1 MSMKKN
7 ALFTVSLLSV
17 FISLSC
23 YAHQDVIL
31 HSDSLSDAKVSIND
45 DTGKTQIEVINT
57 NQDGTAHIYY
67 NRLDVDNFGLSLK
80 NNAEAELIINEV
92 VSKDFST
99 LRGELEL
106 QGKKATVVIA
116 NPNGISCRDCS
127 FSGINDIKLIA
138 GSSTGKFSKTFT
150 IADNIGPSVVFYMR
164 NKLDKNEHSHINR
177 NYKDI
182 SSGMINIIS
191 NDVDLIQGDLNA
203 EYIRFDMGLSEYN
216 LGAKNDYNKQ
226 SRFLL
231 RLETGINSRYLIIK
245 AKEGNV
251 YNNGNINTLSL
262 NHESYGLINTGNID
276 INQDDNLYRT
286 AYDGTKQSKVMV
298 YKYSSYLN
306 KYSSYLNKSSFNVKD
321 SILFLKADTLMLDR
335 TFNIDDSYLY
345 GRVGTLEINNISLS
359 YNSVFDI
366 VAEDSISLGGKIQG
380 DGRIKLQLNDDKVDI
395 EGKNLLI
402 GTEELRLEG
411 GTKYKLGTT
420 TIIDYTEYK

>member
-1 MSMKKN
+1 MKKN

>member
-1 MSMKKN
+1 MKKN

-67 NRLDVDNFGLSLK
+67 DRLDVGDFGLSLK

-92 VSKDFST
+92 VSKEFST

-116 NPNGISCRDCS
+116 NPNGIFCHDCS
-127 FSGINDIKLIA
+127 FSGIDDVKLIT

-150 IADNIGPSVVFYMR
+150 IAGIDSSVVFDMR
-164 NKLDKNEHSHINR
+164 NKLDKNEHMHIHR

-182 SSGMINIIS
+182 SSGIINIIS
-191 NDVDLIQGDLNA
+191 NDIDLIKGDLNA
-203 EYIRFDMGLSEYN
+203 EYIRFDMGLSEFN

-226 SRFLL
+226 SHFLL
-231 RLETGINSRYLIIK
+231 RTEAGINSRYLIIK
-245 AKEGNV
+245 TKEGNI
-251 YNNGNINTLSL
+251 YNYGNINTLSL
-262 NHESYGLINTGNID
+262 NHESYGLINMGKVY

-298 YKYSSYLN
+298 YQYSAEIN
-306 KYSSYLNKSSFNVKD
+306 NSSFNVKN
-321 SILFLKADTLMLDR
+321 SNLFMKADLMFLDR
-335 TFNIDDSYLY
+335 AFNIDDSYLY
-345 GRVGTLEINNISLS
+345 GMAGTLKIDNISLLN
-359 YNSVFDI
+359 NSVLDI

-380 DGRIKLQLNDDKVDI
+380 DGHVILQLNDDKVDI

-402 GTEELRLEG
+402 GTEGLRLEG
-411 GTKYKLGTT
+411 GTKYKLGRS

>member
-1 MSMKKN
+1 MKKN

-23 YAHQDVIL
+23 YAYQDVIL
-31 HSDSLSDAKVSIND
+31 HADSLSDAKVSIND

-67 NRLDVDNFGLSLK
+67 NRLDVGNFGLSLK

-92 VSKDFST
+92 VSKDVST

-150 IADNIGPSVVFYMR
+150 IADIGSSVVFDMR
-164 NKLDKNEHSHINR
+164 NKLDKNEHSHIHR
-177 NYKDI
+177 NYNDI
-182 SSGMINIIS
+182 SSGIINIIS
-191 NDVDLIQGDLNA
+191 NNVDLIQGDLNA
-203 EYIRFDMGLSEYN
+203 EYIRFDMGLSEFN

-226 SRFLL
+226 SHFLL
-231 RLETGINSRYLIIK
+231 RTEAGINSRYLIIK
-245 AKEGNV
+245 TKEGNI
-251 YNNGNINTLSL
+251 YNYGNINTLSL
-262 NHESYGLINTGNID
+262 NHESYGLINMGKVY

-298 YKYSSYLN
+298 YQYSAEIN
-306 KYSSYLNKSSFNVKD
+306 NSSFNVKN
-321 SILFLKADTLMLDR
+321 SILFMKADLMFLDR
-335 TFNIDDSYLY
+335 AFNIDDSYLY
-345 GRVGTLEINNISLS
+345 GMAGTLKIDNISLLN
-359 YNSVFDI
+359 NSVLDI

-380 DGRIKLQLNDDKVDI
+380 HGHVILQLNDDKVDI

-402 GTEELRLEG
+402 GTEGLRLEG
-411 GTKYKLGTT
+411 GTKYKLGRS
-420 TIIDYTEYK
+420 TIIDYSKYK

>member
-23 YAHQDVIL
+23 YAYQDVIL
-31 HSDSLSDAKVSIND
+31 HADSLSDAKVSIND

-67 NRLDVDNFGLSLK
+67 NRLDVGNFGLSLK

-92 VSKDFST
+92 VSKDVST

-150 IADNIGPSVVFYMR
+150 IADIGSSVVFDMR
-164 NKLDKNEHSHINR
+164 NKLDKNEHSHIHR
-177 NYKDI
+177 NYNDI
-182 SSGMINIIS
+182 SSGIINIIS
-191 NDVDLIQGDLNA
+191 NNVDLIQGDLNA
-203 EYIRFDMGLSEYN
+203 EYIRFDMGLSEFN

-226 SRFLL
+226 SHFLL
-231 RLETGINSRYLIIK
+231 RTEAGINSRYLIIK
-245 AKEGNV
+245 TKEGNI
-251 YNNGNINTLSL
+251 YNYGNINTLSL
-262 NHESYGLINTGNID
+262 NHESYGLINMGKVY

-298 YKYSSYLN
+298 YQYSAEIN
-306 KYSSYLNKSSFNVKD
+306 NSSFNVKN
-321 SILFLKADTLMLDR
+321 SILFMKADLMFLDR
-335 TFNIDDSYLY
+335 AFNIDDSYLY
-345 GRVGTLEINNISLS
+345 GMAGTLKIDNISLLN
-359 YNSVFDI
+359 NSVLDI

-380 DGRIKLQLNDDKVDI
+380 HGHVILQLNDDKVDI

-402 GTEELRLEG
+402 GTEGLRLEG
-411 GTKYKLGTT
+411 GTKYKLGRS
-420 TIIDYTEYK
+420 TIIDYSKYK

>member
-1 MSMKKN
+1 MKKN

-359 YNSVFDI
+359 YKSVFDI

>member
-1 MSMKKN
+1 MKKN

-23 YAHQDVIL
+23 YAYQDVIL

-67 NRLDVDNFGLSLK
+67 NRLDVGDFGLSLK

-92 VSKDFST
+92 VSKDFSI

-127 FSGINDIKLIA
+127 FSGIDDIKLIA

-150 IADNIGPSVVFYMR
+150 IADNIGSSIVFDMR

-191 NDVDLIQGDLNA
+191 NNVDLIQGDLNA
-203 EYIRFDMGLSEYN
+203 EYIRFDMGLSEFN
-216 LGAKNDYNKQ
+216 LGAKNDYNKY
-226 SRFLL
+226 SHFLL
-231 RLETGINSRYLIIK
+231 RTEAGINSRYLIIK
-245 AKEGNV
+245 TKNGNI
-251 YNNGNINTLSL
+251 YNHGNINTLSL
-262 NHESYGLINTGNID
+262 NHESYNLINIGNIN

-286 AYDGTKQSKVMV
+286 AHDGTKQSKVMV

-306 KYSSYLNKSSFNVKD
+306 KSSFNVKD
-321 SILFLKADTLMLDR
+321 SILFVKADTLILDR
-335 TFNIDDSYLY
+335 KFNIDDSYLY
-345 GRVGTLEINNISLS
+345 GRVETIGIGNISLS
-359 YNSVFDI
+359 YNSVFHI
-366 VAEDSISLGGKIQG
+366 VAEDSIFLGGKIQG
-380 DGRIKLQLNDDKVDI
+380 HGNVILQLNDDKVDI

-402 GTEELRLEG
+402 GTEGLRLEG
-411 GTKYKLGTT
+411 GTKYKLGRS

>member
-1 MSMKKN
+1 MKKN

-23 YAHQDVIL
+23 YAYQDVIL

-67 NRLDVDNFGLSLK
+67 NRLDVGDFGLSLK

-92 VSKDFST
+92 VSKDFSI

-127 FSGINDIKLIA
+127 FSGIDDIKLIA

-150 IADNIGPSVVFYMR
+150 IADDIGSSIVFDMR

-191 NDVDLIQGDLNA
+191 NNVDLIQGDLNA
-203 EYIRFDMGLSEYN
+203 EYIRFDMGLSEFN
-216 LGAKNDYNKQ
+216 LGAKNDYNKY
-226 SRFLL
+226 SHFLL
-231 RLETGINSRYLIIK
+231 RTEAGINSRYLIIK
-245 AKEGNV
+245 TKNGNI
-251 YNNGNINTLSL
+251 YNHGNINTLSL
-262 NHESYGLINTGNID
+262 NHESYNLINIGNIN

-286 AYDGTKQSKVMV
+286 AHDGTKQSKVMV
-298 YKYSSYLN
+298 YKYF
-306 KYSSYLNKSSFNVKD
+306 SYLNKSSFNVKD
-321 SILFLKADTLMLDR
+321 SILFVKADTLLLDR
-335 TFNIDDSYLY
+335 KFNIDDSYLY
-345 GRVGTLEINNISLS
+345 GRVETIVIGNISLS
-359 YNSVFDI
+359 YNSVFHI
-366 VAEDSISLGGKIQG
+366 VADDSISLGGKIQG
-380 DGRIKLQLNDDKVDI
+380 HGHVILQLNDDKVDI

-411 GTKYKLGTT
+411 GTKYKLGRS
-420 TIIDYTEYK
+420 TIIDYSKYK

>member
-1 MSMKKN
+1 MKKN

-31 HSDSLSDAKVSIND
+31 NPDSLSDAQVSID
-45 DTGKTQIEVINT
+45 SDTGRTQIEVINT

-67 NRLDVDNFGLSLK
+67 NRLDVGDLGLSLK

-92 VSKDFST
+92 VSKDVSI

-150 IADNIGPSVVFYMR
+150 IADIGSSVVFDMR
-164 NKLDKNEHSHINR
+164 NKLDKNEYSHIHR

-182 SSGMINIIS
+182 SSGIINIIS
-191 NDVDLIQGDLNA
+191 NNVDLIQGDLNA
-203 EYIRFDMGLSEYN
+203 EYIRFDMGLSEFN

-226 SRFLL
+226 SHFLL
-231 RLETGINSRYLIIK
+231 RTEAGINSRYLIIK
-245 AKEGNV
+245 TKQGNV

-262 NHESYGLINTGNID
+262 NHESYGLINMGKVY

-298 YKYSSYLN
+298 YQYSAEIN
-306 KYSSYLNKSSFNVKD
+306 NSSFNVKN
-321 SILFLKADTLMLDR
+321 SILFMKADLMFLDR
-335 TFNIDDSYLY
+335 AFNIDDSYLY
-345 GRVGTLEINNISLS
+345 GMAGTLKIDNISLLN
-359 YNSVFDI
+359 NSVLDVF
-366 VAEDSISLGGKIQG
+366 AEDSIFLGGKIQG
-380 DGRIKLQLNDDKVDI
+380 DGHVILQLNDDKVDI

-402 GTEELRLEG
+402 GTEGLRLEG
-411 GTKYKLGTT
+411 GTKYKLGRS

>member
-31 HSDSLSDAKVSIND
+31 HADSLSDAKVSIND

-67 NRLDVDNFGLSLK
+67 DRLDVGDFGLSLK

-92 VSKDFST
+92 VSKEFSI

-116 NPNGISCRDCS
+116 NPNGIICHDCS
-127 FSGINDIKLIA
+127 FSGIDDIKLIA

-150 IADNIGPSVVFYMR
+150 IAGIDSSVVFDMR
-164 NKLDKNEHSHINR
+164 NKLDKNEHMHIHR

-182 SSGMINIIS
+182 SSGIINIIS
-191 NDVDLIQGDLNA
+191 NDIDLIKGDLNA
-203 EYIRFDMGLSEYN
+203 EYIRFDMGLSEFN
-216 LGAKNDYNKQ
+216 LGAKNDYNKY
-226 SRFLL
+226 SHFLL
-231 RLETGINSRYLIIK
+231 RTEAGINSRYLIIK
-245 AKEGNV
+245 TKKGDI
-251 YNNGNINTLSL
+251 YNHGNINTLSL
-262 NHESYGLINTGNID
+262 NHESYNLINIGNIN

-298 YKYSSYLN
+298 YNYSSYLN
-306 KYSSYLNKSSFNVKD
+306 NSSFNVKN
-321 SILFLKADTLMLDR
+321 SILFMKADRLLLDR

-345 GRVGTLEINNISLS
+345 GRVGTLGTIGIGNISLS
-359 YNSVFDI
+359 YNSVFYI

-380 DGRIKLQLNDDKVDI
+380 DGHVILQLNDDKVDI

-402 GTEELRLEG
+402 GTEGLRLEG
-411 GTKYKLGTT
+411 GTKYKLGRS

>member
-1 MSMKKN
+1 MKKN

-23 YAHQDVIL
+23 YAYQDVIL
-31 HSDSLSDAKVSIND
+31 HADSLSDAKVSIND

-67 NRLDVDNFGLSLK
+67 NRLDVGNFGLSLK

-92 VSKDFST
+92 VSKDVST

-150 IADNIGPSVVFYMR
+150 IADIGSSVVFDMR
-164 NKLDKNEHSHINR
+164 NKLDKNEHSHIHR
-177 NYKDI
+177 NYNDI
-182 SSGMINIIS
+182 SSGIINIIS
-191 NDVDLIQGDLNA
+191 NNVDLIQGDLNA
-203 EYIRFDMGLSEYN
+203 EYIRFDMGLSEFN

-226 SRFLL
+226 SHFLL
-231 RLETGINSRYLIIK
+231 RTEAGINSRYLIIK
-245 AKEGNV
+245 TKEGNI
-251 YNNGNINTLSL
+251 YNYGNINTLSL
-262 NHESYGLINTGNID
+262 NHESYGLINMGKVY

-298 YKYSSYLN
+298 YQYSAEIN
-306 KYSSYLNKSSFNVKD
+306 NSSFNVKN
-321 SILFLKADTLMLDR
+321 SILFLKADLLFLDR
-335 TFNIDDSYLY
+335 AFNIDDSYLY
-345 GRVGTLEINNISLS
+345 GMAGTLKIDNISLLN
-359 YNSVFDI
+359 NSVLDI

-380 DGRIKLQLNDDKVDI
+380 HGHVILQLNDDKVDI

-402 GTEELRLEG
+402 GTEGLRLEG
-411 GTKYKLGTT
+411 GTKYKLGRS
-420 TIIDYTEYK
+420 TIIDYSKYK

>member
-1 MSMKKN
+1 MKKN

-23 YAHQDVIL
+23 YAYQDVIL

-67 NRLDVDNFGLSLK
+67 NRLDVGNFGLSLK

-92 VSKDFST
+92 VSKDFSI

-150 IADNIGPSVVFYMR
+150 IADIGPSVVFDMT

-177 NYKDI
+177 NYNDI

-191 NDVDLIQGDLNA
+191 NNVDLIQGDLNA
-203 EYIRFDMGLSEYN
+203 EYIRFDMGLSEFN
-216 LGAKNDYNKQ
+216 LGAKNDYDTNALF
-226 SRFLL
+226 SLNA
-231 RLETGINSRYLIIK
+231 EAGINSRYLIIK
-245 AKEGNV
+245 AKEGKV
-251 YNNGNINTLSL
+251 YNHGNINTLSL
-262 NHESYGLINTGNID
+262 NHESYGLINTGHID

-298 YKYSSYLN
+298 YQYSSD
-306 KYSSYLNKSSFNVKD
+306 LNKSSFNVKD
-321 SILFLKADTLMLDR
+321 SILFMKADLIFLDG

-345 GRVGTLEINNISLS
+345 GRVGALEINNISLS
-359 YNSVFDI
+359 YNSVFHI

-395 EGKNLLI
+395 EDKNLLI

-411 GTKYKLGTT
+411 GTKYKLGRS

>member
-1 MSMKKN
+1 MKKN

-23 YAHQDVIL
+23 YAYQDVIL

-67 NRLDVDNFGLSLK
+67 NRLDVGDFGLSLK

-92 VSKDFST
+92 VSKDFSI

-127 FSGINDIKLIA
+127 FSGIDDIKLIA

-150 IADNIGPSVVFYMR
+150 IADDIGSSIVFDMR

-191 NDVDLIQGDLNA
+191 NNVDLIQGDLNA
-203 EYIRFDMGLSEYN
+203 EYIRFDMGLSEFN
-216 LGAKNDYNKQ
+216 LGAKNDYNKY
-226 SRFLL
+226 SHFLL
-231 RLETGINSRYLIIK
+231 RTEAGINSRYLIIK
-245 AKEGNV
+245 TKNGNI
-251 YNNGNINTLSL
+251 YNHGNINTLSL
-262 NHESYGLINTGNID
+262 NHESYNLINIGNIN

-286 AYDGTKQSKVMV
+286 AHDGTKRSKVMV
-298 YKYSSYLN
+298 YKYF
-306 KYSSYLNKSSFNVKD
+306 SYLNKSSFNVKD
-321 SILFLKADTLMLDR
+321 SILFVKADTLLLDR
-335 TFNIDDSYLY
+335 KFNIDDSYLY
-345 GRVGTLEINNISLS
+345 GRVETIVIGNISLS
-359 YNSVFDI
+359 YNSVFHI
-366 VAEDSISLGGKIQG
+366 VADDSISLGGKIQG
-380 DGRIKLQLNDDKVDI
+380 HGHVILQLNDDKVDI

-411 GTKYKLGTT
+411 GTKYKLGRS
-420 TIIDYTEYK
+420 TIIDYSKYK

>member
-31 HSDSLSDAKVSIND
+31 HSASLSDAKVSIND

-67 NRLDVDNFGLSLK
+67 NRLDVGDFGLSLK

-92 VSKDFST
+92 VSKDFSI

-150 IADNIGPSVVFYMR
+150 IADIGSSVVFDMR
-164 NKLDKNEHSHINR
+164 NKLDKSEHSHINR

-182 SSGMINIIS
+182 SSGIINIIS
-191 NDVDLIQGDLNA
+191 NDIDLIKGDLNA
-203 EYIRFDMGLSEYN
+203 EYIRFDMGLSEFN
-216 LGAKNDYNKQ
+216 LGAKNDYDRNALF
-226 SRFLL
+226 SLNA
-231 RLETGINSRYLIIK
+231 EAGINSRYLIIK

-251 YNNGNINTLSL
+251 YNDGNINTLSL
-262 NHESYGLINTGNID
+262 NHESYGLINTGHID

-286 AYDGTKQSKVMV
+286 AHDGTKQSKVMV
-298 YKYSSYLN
+298 YEYSSYIN
-306 KYSSYLNKSSFNVKD
+306 ESSFNVKD
-321 SILFLKADTLMLDR
+321 SILFVKADTLILDR

-359 YNSVFDI
+359 YNSVFHI
-366 VAEDSISLGGKIQG
+366 VADDSISLGGKIQG
-380 DGRIKLQLNDDKVDI
+380 HGHVILQLNDDKVDI

-411 GTKYKLGTT
+411 GTKYKLGRS
-420 TIIDYTEYK
+420 TIIDYSKYK

>member
-1 MSMKKN
+1 MKKN

-67 NRLDVDNFGLSLK
+67 DRLDVGDFGLSLK

-92 VSKDFST
+92 VSKEFST

-116 NPNGISCRDCS
+116 NPNGIFCHDCS
-127 FSGINDIKLIA
+127 FSGIDDVKLIT

-150 IADNIGPSVVFYMR
+150 IAGIDSSVVFDMR
-164 NKLDKNEHSHINR
+164 NKLDKNEHMHIHR

-182 SSGMINIIS
+182 SSGIINIIS
-191 NDVDLIQGDLNA
+191 NDIDLIKGDLNA
-203 EYIRFDMGLSEYN
+203 EYIRFDMGLSEFN
-216 LGAKNDYNKQ
+216 LGAKNDYNKY
-226 SRFLL
+226 SHFLL
-231 RLETGINSRYLIIK
+231 RTEAGINSRYLIIK
-245 AKEGNV
+245 TKKGDI
-251 YNNGNINTLSL
+251 YNHGNINTLSL
-262 NHESYGLINTGNID
+262 NHESYGLINMGKVY

-298 YKYSSYLN
+298 YQYSAEIN
-306 KYSSYLNKSSFNVKD
+306 NSSFNVKN
-321 SILFLKADTLMLDR
+321 SNLFMKADLMFLDR
-335 TFNIDDSYLY
+335 AFNIDDSYLY
-345 GRVGTLEINNISLS
+345 GMAGTLKIDNISLLN
-359 YNSVFDI
+359 NSVLDI

-380 DGRIKLQLNDDKVDI
+380 HGHVILQLNDDKVDI

-402 GTEELRLEG
+402 GTEGLRLEG
-411 GTKYKLGTT
+411 GTKYKLGRS
-420 TIIDYTEYK
+420 TIIDYSKYK

>member
-1 MSMKKN
+1 MKKN

-23 YAHQDVIL
+23 YAYQDVIL

-67 NRLDVDNFGLSLK
+67 NRLDVGNFGLSLK

-92 VSKDFST
+92 VSKDFSI

-127 FSGINDIKLIA
+127 FSGIDDIKLIA

-150 IADNIGPSVVFYMR
+150 IADIGSSVVFDMR

-203 EYIRFDMGLSEYN
+203 EYIRFDMGLSEFN

-226 SRFLL
+226 SHFFL
-231 RLETGINSRYLIIK
+231 RTETGINSRYLIIK
-245 AKEGNV
+245 ANEGNV

-298 YKYSSYLN
+298 YKYSSYF
-306 KYSSYLNKSSFNVKD
+306 NKSSFNIKD
-321 SILFLKADTLMLDR
+321 SNLLMKATYAYLDKKINLDNSYFTVDVERISIGNVKLSDNSNFFILSDK
-335 TFNIDDSYLY
+335 
-345 GRVGTLEINNISLS
+345 NISLR
-359 YNSVFDI
+359 
-366 VAEDSISLGGKIQG
+366 GKIRG
-380 DGRIKLQLNDDKVDI
+380 YGHVILESNDDYIDI
-395 EGKNLLI
+395 KNKKMLI
-402 GTEELRLEG
+402 GTDKSKLEG
-411 GTKYKLGTT
+411 GTKYKLGRS

>member
-1 MSMKKN
+1 MKKN

-67 NRLDVDNFGLSLK
+67 NRLDVGDFGLSLK

-92 VSKDFST
+92 VSKDFSI

-127 FSGINDIKLIA
+127 FSRINDIKLIA

-150 IADNIGPSVVFYMR
+150 IADIGSSVVFDMR

-191 NDVDLIQGDLNA
+191 NDVDLIDGDLNA

-226 SRFLL
+226 SHFLL
-231 RLETGINSRYLIIK
+231 RKEAGINSRYLIIK
-245 AKEGNV
+245 SKEGDV

-262 NHESYGLINTGNID
+262 NHESYGLINTGHID

-286 AYDGTKQSKVMV
+286 GYEGELISKVMV

-306 KYSSYLNKSSFNVKD
+306 KSSFNVKN
-321 SILFLKADTLMLDR
+321 SILFMKADTLILDR

-345 GRVGTLEINNISLS
+345 GRVGTLETIGIGNISLS

-366 VAEDSISLGGKIQG
+366 VAEDSIFLGGKIQG

-402 GTEELRLEG
+402 GTEGLRLEG
-411 GTKYKLGTT
+411 GTKYKLGRS

>member
-1 MSMKKN
+1 MKKN

-31 HSDSLSDAKVSIND
+31 NPDSLSDAQVSID
-45 DTGKTQIEVINT
+45 SDTGRTQIEVINT

-67 NRLDVDNFGLSLK
+67 NRLDVGDLGLSLK

-92 VSKDFST
+92 VSKDVST

-150 IADNIGPSVVFYMR
+150 IADIGSSVVFDMR
-164 NKLDKNEHSHINR
+164 NKLDKNENSHIHR

-203 EYIRFDMGLSEYN
+203 EYIRFDMGLSEFN

-226 SRFLL
+226 SHFLL
-231 RLETGINSRYLIIK
+231 RTEAGINSRYLIIK
-245 AKEGNV
+245 TKQGNV

-262 NHESYGLINTGNID
+262 NHESYGLINMGKVY

-298 YKYSSYLN
+298 YQYSAEIN
-306 KYSSYLNKSSFNVKD
+306 NSSFNVKN
-321 SILFLKADTLMLDR
+321 SILFMKADLMFLDR
-335 TFNIDDSYLY
+335 AFNIDDSYLY
-345 GRVGTLEINNISLS
+345 GMAGTLKIDNISLLN
-359 YNSVFDI
+359 NSVLDV

-380 DGRIKLQLNDDKVDI
+380 DGHVILQLNDDKVDI

-402 GTEELRLEG
+402 GTEGLRLEG
-411 GTKYKLGTT
+411 GTKYKLGRS

>member
-1 MSMKKN
+1 MKKN

-67 NRLDVDNFGLSLK
+67 NRLDVGNFGLSLK

-191 NDVDLIQGDLNA
+191 NNVDLIDGNLNS

-226 SRFLL
+226 SHFLL
-231 RLETGINSRYLIIK
+231 RAETGINSRYLIIK
-245 AKEGNV
+245 SKEGNV
-251 YNNGNINTLSL
+251 YNHGNINTLSL
-262 NHESYGLINTGNID
+262 NHESYGLINTGHID

-298 YKYSSYLN
+298 YKYSSD
-306 KYSSYLNKSSFNVKD
+306 LNKSSFNVKD
-321 SILFLKADTLMLDR
+321 SILFMKADTLMLDR

-345 GRVGTLEINNISLS
+345 GRVGTLEIKNISLS
-359 YNSVFDI
+359 YNSVFHI

-395 EGKNLLI
+395 EDKNLLI

-411 GTKYKLGTT
+411 GTKYKLGRS

>member
-31 HSDSLSDAKVSIND
+31 HAASLSDAEVSIND

-67 NRLDVDNFGLSLK
+67 DRLDVGEYGLSLK

-92 VSKDFST
+92 VSKKLSI

-116 NPNGISCRDCS
+116 NPNGIICHDCS
-127 FSGINDIKLIA
+127 FSGIDDIKLIT

-150 IADNIGPSVVFYMR
+150 IADDIGSSIVFNMT
-164 NKLDKNEHSHINR
+164 NKLDKNEHMHINR

-182 SSGMINIIS
+182 SSGIINIIS
-191 NDVDLIQGDLNA
+191 NNGDLIQGDLNA
-203 EYIRFDMGLSEYN
+203 EHIRFDMGLSEFN

-226 SRFLL
+226 SHFLI
-231 RLETGINSRYLIIK
+231 RTAAGINSRYLVIK
-245 AKEGNV
+245 ANEGNV
-251 YNNGNINTLSL
+251 YNHGNINTLSL
-262 NHESYGLINTGNID
+262 NHESYGLMNTGNID

-286 AYDGTKQSKVMV
+286 AHDGTKQSKVMV
-298 YKYSSYLN
+298 YEYSSYIN
-306 KYSSYLNKSSFNVKD
+306 ESSFNVKD
-321 SILFLKADTLMLDR
+321 SILFVKADTLILDR

-345 GRVGTLEINNISLS
+345 GRVGTLEIKNISLS
-359 YNSVFDI
+359 YNSVFHI
-366 VAEDSISLGGKIQG
+366 VADDSISLGGKIQG
-380 DGRIKLQLNDDKVDI
+380 HGHVILQLNDDKVDI

-402 GTEELRLEG
+402 GTEGLRLEG
-411 GTKYKLGTT
+411 GTKYKLGRS
-420 TIIDYTEYK
+420 TIIDYSKYK

>member
-164 NKLDKNEHSHINR
+164 NKLDKNEHIHINR

>member
-1 MSMKKN
+1 MKKN
-7 ALFTVSLLSV
+7 SLFTVSLLSV

-67 NRLDVDNFGLSLK
+67 NRLDVGDFGLSLK

-92 VSKDFST
+92 VSKEFST

-116 NPNGISCRDCS
+116 NPNGIFCHDCS

-150 IADNIGPSVVFYMR
+150 IADIGSSIVFNMR
-164 NKLDKNEHSHINR
+164 DILDKNEHSHINR

-191 NDVDLIQGDLNA
+191 NNVDLIDGDLNA
-203 EYIRFDMGLSEYN
+203 EYIRFDMGLSEFN
-216 LGAKNDYNKQ
+216 LGSGNNYNRYALF
-226 SRFLL
+226 SLDT
-231 RLETGINSRYLIIK
+231 EAGINSRYLIIK
-245 AKEGNV
+245 SNEGNV
-251 YNNGNINTLSL
+251 YNDGNINTLSL
-262 NHESYGLINTGNID
+262 NHESYGLINRGNID

-286 AYDGTKQSKVMV
+286 GYEGELISKVMV
-298 YKYSSYLN
+298 YEYSSD
-306 KYSSYLNKSSFNVKD
+306 LNKSSFNVKD
-321 SILFLKADTLMLDR
+321 SILFMKADTLILDR

-345 GRVGTLEINNISLS
+345 GRVGTLEIDNISLS
-359 YNSVFDI
+359 YNSVFHI
-366 VAEDSISLGGKIQG
+366 VADDSISLGGKIQG

-402 GTEELRLEG
+402 GTEGLRLEG
-411 GTKYKLGTT
+411 GTKYKLGRS

>member
-1 MSMKKN
+1 MKKN

-67 NRLDVDNFGLSLK
+67 NRLDVGDFGLSLK

-92 VSKDFST
+92 VSKDFSI

-150 IADNIGPSVVFYMR
+150 IADIGSSVVFDMR
-164 NKLDKNEHSHINR
+164 NKLDKSEHSHINR

-182 SSGMINIIS
+182 SSGIINIIS
-191 NDVDLIQGDLNA
+191 NDIDLIKGDLNA
-203 EYIRFDMGLSEYN
+203 EYIRFDMGLSEFN
-216 LGAKNDYNKQ
+216 LGAKNDYDRNALF
-226 SRFLL
+226 SLNA
-231 RLETGINSRYLIIK
+231 EAGINSRYLIIK

-251 YNNGNINTLSL
+251 YNDGNINTLSL
-262 NHESYGLINTGNID
+262 NHESYGLINTGHID

-286 AYDGTKQSKVMV
+286 AHDGTKQSKVMV
-298 YKYSSYLN
+298 YEYSSY
-306 KYSSYLNKSSFNVKD
+306 
-321 SILFLKADTLMLDR
+321 
-335 TFNIDDSYLY
+335 
-345 GRVGTLEINNISLS
+345 IN
-359 YNSVFDI
+359 
-366 VAEDSISLGGKIQG
+366 E
-380 DGRIKLQLNDDKVDI
+380 
-395 EGKNLLI
+395 
-402 GTEELRLEG
+402 
-411 GTKYKLGTT
+411 
-420 TIIDYTEYK
+420 

>member
-1 MSMKKN
+1 MKKN

-31 HSDSLSDAKVSIND
+31 HSASLSDAKVSIND

-67 NRLDVDNFGLSLK
+67 NRLDVGDFGLSLK

-92 VSKDFST
+92 VSKDFSI

-150 IADNIGPSVVFYMR
+150 IADIGSSVVFDMR
-164 NKLDKNEHSHINR
+164 NKLDKSEHSHINR

-182 SSGMINIIS
+182 SSGIINIIS
-191 NDVDLIQGDLNA
+191 NDIDLIKGDLNA
-203 EYIRFDMGLSEYN
+203 EYIRFDMGLSEFN
-216 LGAKNDYNKQ
+216 LGAKNDYDRNALF
-226 SRFLL
+226 SLNA
-231 RLETGINSRYLIIK
+231 EAGINSRYLIIK

-251 YNNGNINTLSL
+251 YNDDNINTLSL
-262 NHESYGLINTGNID
+262 NHESYGLINTGHID

-286 AYDGTKQSKVMV
+286 AHDGTKQSKVMV
-298 YKYSSYLN
+298 YEYSSYIN
-306 KYSSYLNKSSFNVKD
+306 ESSFNVKD
-321 SILFLKADTLMLDR
+321 SILFVKADTLILDR

-359 YNSVFDI
+359 YNSVFHI
-366 VAEDSISLGGKIQG
+366 VADDSISLGGKIQG
-380 DGRIKLQLNDDKVDI
+380 HGHVILQLNDDKVDI

-411 GTKYKLGTT
+411 GTKYKLGRS
-420 TIIDYTEYK
+420 TIIDYSKYK

>member
-1 MSMKKN
+1 MKKN

-23 YAHQDVIL
+23 YAYQDVIL

-67 NRLDVDNFGLSLK
+67 NRLDVGNFGLSLK

-92 VSKDFST
+92 VSKDFSI

-127 FSGINDIKLIA
+127 FSGIDNVKLIA
-138 GSSTGKFSKTFT
+138 GSSKEKFSKTFT
-150 IADNIGPSVVFYMR
+150 IAGIGSSVVFDMR
-164 NKLDKNEHSHINR
+164 NKLDKNEHSHIHR

-191 NDVDLIQGDLNA
+191 NNVELIKGDLNA
-203 EYIRFDMGLSEYN
+203 EYIRFDMGLSEFN
-216 LGAKNDYNKQ
+216 LGAKNDYNKY
-226 SRFLL
+226 SYFLL
-231 RLETGINSRYLIIK
+231 RTEAGINSRYLIIK
-245 AKEGNV
+245 TKNGNI
-251 YNNGNINTLSL
+251 YNHGNINTLSL
-262 NHESYGLINTGNID
+262 NHESYNLINIGNIN

-286 AYDGTKQSKVMV
+286 AHDGTKQSKVMV
-298 YKYSSYLN
+298 YKYSSD
-306 KYSSYLNKSSFNVKD
+306 LNKSSFNIKD
-321 SILFLKADTLMLDR
+321 SILFVKADTLILDR

-345 GRVGTLEINNISLS
+345 GRVGTLEIKNISLS
-359 YNSVFDI
+359 YNSVFHI
-366 VAEDSISLGGKIQG
+366 VADDSISLGGKIQG
-380 DGRIKLQLNDDKVDI
+380 HGHVILQLNDDKVDI

-411 GTKYKLGTT
+411 GTKYKLGRS
-420 TIIDYTEYK
+420 TIIDYSKYK

>member
-1 MSMKKN
+1 MKKN

-23 YAHQDVIL
+23 YAYQDVIL

-67 NRLDVDNFGLSLK
+67 NRLDVGDFGLSLK

-92 VSKDFST
+92 VSKDFSI

-127 FSGINDIKLIA
+127 FSGIDDIKLIA

-150 IADNIGPSVVFYMR
+150 IADDIGSSIVFDMR

-191 NDVDLIQGDLNA
+191 NNVDLIQGDLNA
-203 EYIRFDMGLSEYN
+203 EYIRFDMGLSEFN
-216 LGAKNDYNKQ
+216 LGAKNDYNKY
-226 SRFLL
+226 SHFLL
-231 RLETGINSRYLIIK
+231 RTEAGINSRYLIIK
-245 AKEGNV
+245 TKNGNI
-251 YNNGNINTLSL
+251 YNHGNINTLSL
-262 NHESYGLINTGNID
+262 NHESYNLINIGNIN
-276 INQDDNLYRT
+276 INQD
-286 AYDGTKQSKVMV
+286 
-298 YKYSSYLN
+298 
-306 KYSSYLNKSSFNVKD
+306 
-321 SILFLKADTLMLDR
+321 
-335 TFNIDDSYLY
+335 
-345 GRVGTLEINNISLS
+345 
-359 YNSVFDI
+359 
-366 VAEDSISLGGKIQG
+366 
-380 DGRIKLQLNDDKVDI
+380 
-395 EGKNLLI
+395 
-402 GTEELRLEG
+402 
-411 GTKYKLGTT
+411 
-420 TIIDYTEYK
+420 

>member
-1 MSMKKN
+1 M
-7 ALFTVSLLSV
+7 
-17 FISLSC
+17 
-23 YAHQDVIL
+23 
-31 HSDSLSDAKVSIND
+31 
-45 DTGKTQIEVINT
+45 INT

-67 NRLDVDNFGLSLK
+67 NRLDVGDFGLSLK

-92 VSKDFST
+92 VSKDVSI

-150 IADNIGPSVVFYMR
+150 IADIGSSVVFDMR
-164 NKLDKNEHSHINR
+164 NKLDKNEYSHIHR

-182 SSGMINIIS
+182 SSGIINIIS
-191 NDVDLIQGDLNA
+191 NNVDLIQGDLNA
-203 EYIRFDMGLSEYN
+203 EYIRFDMGLSEFN

-226 SRFLL
+226 SHFLL
-231 RLETGINSRYLIIK
+231 RTEAGINSRYLIIK
-245 AKEGNV
+245 TKQGNV

-262 NHESYGLINTGNID
+262 NHESYGLINMGKVY

-298 YKYSSYLN
+298 YQYSAEIN
-306 KYSSYLNKSSFNVKD
+306 NSSFNVKN
-321 SILFLKADTLMLDR
+321 SILFMKADLMFLDR
-335 TFNIDDSYLY
+335 AFNIDDSYLY
-345 GRVGTLEINNISLS
+345 GMAGTLKIDNISLLN
-359 YNSVFDI
+359 NSVLDV
-366 VAEDSISLGGKIQG
+366 VAEDSIFLGGKIQG
-380 DGRIKLQLNDDKVDI
+380 DGHVILQLNDDKVDI

-402 GTEELRLEG
+402 GTEGLRLEG
-411 GTKYKLGTT
+411 GTKYKLGRS

>member
-23 YAHQDVIL
+23 YAYQDVIL

-67 NRLDVDNFGLSLK
+67 NRLDVGDFGLSLK

-92 VSKDFST
+92 VSKDFSI

-127 FSGINDIKLIA
+127 FSGIDDIKLIA

-150 IADNIGPSVVFYMR
+150 IADDIGSSIVFDMR

-191 NDVDLIQGDLNA
+191 NNVDLIQGDLNA
-203 EYIRFDMGLSEYN
+203 EYIRFDMGLSEFN
-216 LGAKNDYNKQ
+216 LGAKNDYNKY
-226 SRFLL
+226 SHFLL
-231 RLETGINSRYLIIK
+231 RTEAGINSRYLIIK
-245 AKEGNV
+245 TKNGNI
-251 YNNGNINTLSL
+251 YNHGNINTLSL
-262 NHESYGLINTGNID
+262 NHESYNLINIGNIN

-286 AYDGTKQSKVMV
+286 AHDGTKQSKVMV
-298 YKYSSYLN
+298 YKYF
-306 KYSSYLNKSSFNVKD
+306 SYLNKSSFNVKD
-321 SILFLKADTLMLDR
+321 SILFVKADTLLLDR
-335 TFNIDDSYLY
+335 KFNIDDSYLY
-345 GRVGTLEINNISLS
+345 GRVETIVIGNISLS
-359 YNSVFDI
+359 YNSVFHI
-366 VAEDSISLGGKIQG
+366 VAEDSIFLGGKIQG
-380 DGRIKLQLNDDKVDI
+380 HGNVILQLNDDKVDI

-402 GTEELRLEG
+402 GTEGLRLEG
-411 GTKYKLGTT
+411 GTKYKLGRS

>member
-23 YAHQDVIL
+23 YAYQDVIL

-67 NRLDVDNFGLSLK
+67 NRLDVGDFGLSLK

-92 VSKDFST
+92 VSKDFSI

-127 FSGINDIKLIA
+127 FSGIDDIKLIA

-150 IADNIGPSVVFYMR
+150 IADNIGSSIVFDMR

-191 NDVDLIQGDLNA
+191 NNVDLIQGDLNA
-203 EYIRFDMGLSEYN
+203 EYIRFDMGLSEFN
-216 LGAKNDYNKQ
+216 LGAKNDYNKY
-226 SRFLL
+226 SHFLL
-231 RLETGINSRYLIIK
+231 RTEAGINSRYLIIK
-245 AKEGNV
+245 TKNGNI
-251 YNNGNINTLSL
+251 YNHGNINTLSL
-262 NHESYGLINTGNID
+262 NHESYNLINIGNIN

-286 AYDGTKQSKVMV
+286 AHDGTKQSKVMV

-306 KYSSYLNKSSFNVKD
+306 KSSFNVKD
-321 SILFLKADTLMLDR
+321 SILFVKADTLILDR
-335 TFNIDDSYLY
+335 KFNIDDSYLY
-345 GRVGTLEINNISLS
+345 GRVETIGIGNISLS
-359 YNSVFDI
+359 YNSVFHI
-366 VAEDSISLGGKIQG
+366 VAEDSIFLGGKIQG
-380 DGRIKLQLNDDKVDI
+380 HGNVILQLNDDKVDI

-402 GTEELRLEG
+402 GTEGLRLEG
-411 GTKYKLGTT
+411 EQN
-420 TIIDYTEYK
+420 IN

>member
-1 MSMKKN
+1 MKKN

-23 YAHQDVIL
+23 YAYQDVIL

-67 NRLDVDNFGLSLK
+67 NRLDVGDFGLSLK

-92 VSKDFST
+92 VSKDFSI

-127 FSGINDIKLIA
+127 FSGIDDIKLIA

-150 IADNIGPSVVFYMR
+150 IADDIGSSIVFDMR

-191 NDVDLIQGDLNA
+191 NNVDLIQGDLNA
-203 EYIRFDMGLSEYN
+203 EYIRFDMGLSEFN
-216 LGAKNDYNKQ
+216 LGAKNDYNKY
-226 SRFLL
+226 SHFLL
-231 RLETGINSRYLIIK
+231 RTEAGINSRYLIIK
-245 AKEGNV
+245 TKNGNI
-251 YNNGNINTLSL
+251 YNHGNINTLSL
-262 NHESYGLINTGNID
+262 NHESYNLINIGNIN

-286 AYDGTKQSKVMV
+286 AHDGTKQSKVMV
-298 YKYSSYLN
+298 YKYF
-306 KYSSYLNKSSFNVKD
+306 SYLNKSSFNVKD
-321 SILFLKADTLMLDR
+321 SILFVKADTLLLDR
-335 TFNIDDSYLY
+335 KFNIDDSYLY
-345 GRVGTLEINNISLS
+345 GRVETIVIGNISLS
-359 YNSVFDI
+359 YNSVFHI
-366 VAEDSISLGGKIQG
+366 VAEDSIFLGGKIQG
-380 DGRIKLQLNDDKVDI
+380 HGNVILQLNDDKVDI

-402 GTEELRLEG
+402 GTEGLRLEG
-411 GTKYKLGTT
+411 GTKYKLGRS

>member
-1 MSMKKN
+1 MKKN

-23 YAHQDVIL
+23 YAYQDVIL

-67 NRLDVDNFGLSLK
+67 NRLDVGNFGLSLK

-92 VSKDFST
+92 VSKDFSI

-127 FSGINDIKLIA
+127 FSGIDNVKLIA
-138 GSSTGKFSKTFT
+138 GSSKEKFSKTFT
-150 IADNIGPSVVFYMR
+150 IAGIGSSVVFDMR

-191 NDVDLIQGDLNA
+191 NNVELIKGDLNA
-203 EYIRFDMGLSEYN
+203 EYIRFDMGLSEFN
-216 LGAKNDYNKQ
+216 LGAKNDYNKY
-226 SRFLL
+226 SYFLL
-231 RLETGINSRYLIIK
+231 RTEAGINSRYLIIK
-245 AKEGNV
+245 TKNGNI
-251 YNNGNINTLSL
+251 YNHGNINTLSL
-262 NHESYGLINTGNID
+262 NHESYNLINIGNIN

-286 AYDGTKQSKVMV
+286 AHDGTKQSKVMV
-298 YKYSSYLN
+298 YKYSSD
-306 KYSSYLNKSSFNVKD
+306 LNKSSFNIKD
-321 SILFLKADTLMLDR
+321 SILFVKADTLILDR

-345 GRVGTLEINNISLS
+345 GRVGTLEIKNISLS
-359 YNSVFDI
+359 YNSVFHI
-366 VAEDSISLGGKIQG
+366 VADDSISLGGKIQG
-380 DGRIKLQLNDDKVDI
+380 HGHVILQLNDDKVDI

-411 GTKYKLGTT
+411 GTKYKLGRS
-420 TIIDYTEYK
+420 TIIDYSKYK

>member
-1 MSMKKN
+1 MKKN

-23 YAHQDVIL
+23 YAYQDVIL

-67 NRLDVDNFGLSLK
+67 NRLDVGDFGLSLK

-92 VSKDFST
+92 VSKDFSI

-127 FSGINDIKLIA
+127 FSGIDDIKLIA

-150 IADNIGPSVVFYMR
+150 IADDIGSSIVFDMR

-191 NDVDLIQGDLNA
+191 NNVDLIQGDLNA
-203 EYIRFDMGLSEYN
+203 EYIRFDMGLSEFN
-216 LGAKNDYNKQ
+216 LGAKNDYNKY
-226 SRFLL
+226 SHFLL
-231 RLETGINSRYLIIK
+231 RTEAGINSRYLIIK
-245 AKEGNV
+245 TKNGNI
-251 YNNGNINTLSL
+251 YNHGNINTLSL
-262 NHESYGLINTGNID
+262 NHESYNLINIGNIN

-286 AYDGTKQSKVMV
+286 AHDGTKQSKVMV
-298 YKYSSYLN
+298 YKYF
-306 KYSSYLNKSSFNVKD
+306 SYLNKSSFNVKD
-321 SILFLKADTLMLDR
+321 SILFVKADTLLLDR
-335 TFNIDDSYLY
+335 KFNIDDSYLY
-345 GRVGTLEINNISLS
+345 GRVETIVIGNISLS
-359 YNSVFDI
+359 YNSVFHI
-366 VAEDSISLGGKIQG
+366 VADDSISLGGKIQG
-380 DGRIKLQLNDDKVDI
+380 HGNVILQLNDDKVDI

-402 GTEELRLEG
+402 GTEGLRLEG
-411 GTKYKLGTT
+411 GTKYKLGRS

>member
-1 MSMKKN
+1 MKKN

-67 NRLDVDNFGLSLK
+67 DRLDVGDFGLSLK

-92 VSKDFST
+92 VSKEFST

-116 NPNGISCRDCS
+116 NPNGIFCHDCS
-127 FSGINDIKLIA
+127 FSGIDDVKLIT

-150 IADNIGPSVVFYMR
+150 IAGIDSSVVFDMR
-164 NKLDKNEHSHINR
+164 NKLDKNEHMHIHR

-182 SSGMINIIS
+182 SSGIINIIS
-191 NDVDLIQGDLNA
+191 NDIDLIKGDLNA
-203 EYIRFDMGLSEYN
+203 EYIRFDMGLSEFN

-226 SRFLL
+226 SHFLL
-231 RLETGINSRYLIIK
+231 RTEAGINSRYLIIK
-245 AKEGNV
+245 TKEGNI
-251 YNNGNINTLSL
+251 YNYGNINTLSL
-262 NHESYGLINTGNID
+262 NHESYGLINMGKVY

-298 YKYSSYLN
+298 YQYSAEIN
-306 KYSSYLNKSSFNVKD
+306 NSSFNVKN
-321 SILFLKADTLMLDR
+321 SNLFMKADLMFLDR
-335 TFNIDDSYLY
+335 AFNIDDSYLY
-345 GRVGTLEINNISLS
+345 GMAGTLKIDNISLLN
-359 YNSVFDI
+359 NSVLDI

-380 DGRIKLQLNDDKVDI
+380 DGHVILQLNDDKVDI

-402 GTEELRLEG
+402 GTEGLRLEG
-411 GTKYKLGTT
+411 GTKYKLGRS
-420 TIIDYTEYK
+420 TIIDYT